1 MAKVLCVSD
10 NPIHV
15 AMFADMLKRRDRHE
29 VVTMVPPLD
38 LGAIAAMAPDV
49 ILVHLV
55 RRIEALRSP
64 IANFDTEVEGARALK
79 VLLEGLP
86 SPRPCLIVTGIA
98 VEAHHLPPGLAYAAF
113 VEIPQGLD
121 QLLEAVDRLDTV
133 RLNRT

>member
-15 AMFADMLKRRDRHE
+15 AMFADMLKRRERHE

-38 LGAIAAMAPDV
+38 VGAIAALAPDV

-64 IANFDTEVEGARALK
+64 IANFDTEVEGARSLR
-79 VLLEGLP
+79 VLLEGLS

-98 VEAHHLPPGLAYAAF
+98 VEERHLPPGLDYSAF

-121 QLLEAVDRLDTV
+121 QLLEAVDRLDV
-133 RLNRT
+133 GALK

>member
-1 MAKVLCVSD
+1 VAKVLCVSD

-38 LGAIAAMAPDV
+38 LGAIAALNPDV

-64 IANFDTEVEGARALK
+64 IANFDTEVEGARSLR
-79 VLLEGLP
+79 VLLEGMP
-86 SPRPCLIVTGIA
+86 PPRPCLIVTGIA
-98 VEAHHLPPGLAYAAF
+98 VEARHLPPGLEVATF
-113 VEIPQGLD
+113 VEIPGGLD
-121 QLLEAVDRLDTV
+121 RLLEAVDRLDASA
-133 RLNRT
+133 LK